1 MEGSTLPS
9 TARRAVGA
17 ATLAEAFRITVEDF
31 PDRVAVRTLDGS
43 ISLTWSELR
52 DRSDA
57 LAGGLARLGVV
68 RGDTVAL
75 MLGNRPEFHV
85 ADLAA
90 MTLGATPFS
99 IYLTS
104 SPEQVAYVIRDAG
117 ARVAIVEPRFKAL
130 VAPIVEYVI
139 VPGENEPADPGF
151 DPEPHWRAIGPDDI
165 LTLIYTSGT
174 TGPPKGVQIA
184 HRNQMAAA
192 SAVEERVR
200 FPDDSRVIS
209 WLPSAHVAE
218 RTAHHYL
225 PIVYAMTITTCPDPR
240 EIGAYLAAVHPTWF
254 FAVPR
259 VWEKLKAGI
268 EARLDEP
275 ARALV
280 AASAA
285 NVERAQ
291 AGEPVQELPDGAD
304 ALFAGLRRLVG
315 LDEAI
320 LVNVGAAPTPREVLV
335 FWHAIGVPLAE
346 LWGMSETCGAGASN
360 PRERIKIGTVGPPS
374 PGVEVRLAED
384 GELLV
389 RSEVVMVGYR
399 NLPDRTAEALD
410 AGGWLHTGDV
420 AEIDADGYIRIVDRK
435 KELII
440 SATGKNMSPAN
451 IEAAVKGHTPLLS
464 HACVIGDGRRYN
476 TALLVLDADV
486 ACAWAA
492 SQGIEGDLAA
502 LSRDERVRA
511 AVQAGIDA
519 ANAKLSRPEQ
529 IKRFTIVESDWVPG
543 GDELTPTMKLK
554 RRPIHD
560 KYADAIE
567 AMY

>member
-1 MEGSTLPS
+1 MRRST
-9 TARRAVGA
+9 GA
-17 ATLAEAFRITVEDF
+17 ATVAEAFRLTVEDY
-31 PDRVAVRTLDGS
+31 PDRVAVRTLDDS
-43 ISLTWSELR
+43 VSLTFAALR
-52 DRSDA
+52 DRADA
-57 LAGGLARLGVV
+57 LAGGLARLGVM

-75 MLGNRPEFHV
+75 MLGNSPEFHV

-117 ARVAIVEPRFKAL
+117 ARVAIVQPRFKAGG
-130 VAPIVEYVI
+130 APIVEYVI
-139 VPGENEPADPGF
+139 VSGENEPADPGF
-151 DPEPHWRAIGPDDI
+151 DPEPHWRAIAPDDI

-174 TGPPKGVQIA
+174 TGPPKGVQLA
-184 HRNQMAAA
+184 HRNQMAAV
-192 SAVEERVR
+192 SAVEERGH
-200 FPDDSRVIS
+200 FPDEARGISR
-209 WLPSAHVAE
+209 PPPAPPAP
-218 RTAHHYL
+218 RTAPPSL

-240 EIGAYLAAVHPTWF
+240 QIGAYLAAVHPTWF

-268 EARLDEP
+268 EARLDAP

-291 AGEPVQELPDGAD
+291 RGEPVRALPEGAE

-335 FWHAIGVPLAE
+335 FWHAVGVPLAE
-346 LWGMSETCGAGASN
+346 IWGISETCGAGASN
-360 PRERIKIGTVGPPS
+360 PGERIKIGTVGPPS

-389 RSEVVMVGYR
+389 RSPVVMVGYR

-410 AGGWLHTGDV
+410 AAGWLHTGD
-420 AEIDADGYIRIVDRK
+420 
-435 KELII
+435 
-440 SATGKNMSPAN
+440 
-451 IEAAVKGHTPLLS
+451 
-464 HACVIGDGRRYN
+464 
-476 TALLVLDADV
+476 
-486 ACAWAA
+486 
-492 SQGIEGDLAA
+492 
-502 LSRDERVRA
+502 
-511 AVQAGIDA
+511 
-519 ANAKLSRPEQ
+519 
-529 IKRFTIVESDWVPG
+529 
-543 GDELTPTMKLK
+543 
-554 RRPIHD
+554 
-560 KYADAIE
+560 
-567 AMY
+567 

>member
-225 PIVYAMTITTCPDPR
+225 PIVYAMTVTTCPDPR
-240 EIGAYLAAVHPTWF
+240 QIGAYLAAVHPTWF

-259 VWEKLKAGI
+259 VWEKLKAGL
-268 EARLDEP
+268 EAHGKADPDEAALLALP
-275 ARALV
+275 TAR
-280 AASAA
+280 
-285 NVERAQ
+285 VERRQ
-291 AGEPVQELPDGAD
+291 GGEDGEPLPPEAE
-304 ALFAGLRRLVG
+304 ALFAGLRR
-315 LDEAI
+315 
-320 LVNVGAAPTPREVLV
+320 
-335 FWHAIGVPLAE
+335 
-346 LWGMSETCGAGASN
+346 M
-360 PRERIKIGTVGPPS
+360 
-374 PGVEVRLAED
+374 
-384 GELLV
+384 
-389 RSEVVMVGYR
+389 
-399 NLPDRTAEALD
+399 
-410 AGGWLHTGDV
+410 
-420 AEIDADGYIRIVDRK
+420 
-435 KELII
+435 
-440 SATGKNMSPAN
+440 
-451 IEAAVKGHTPLLS
+451 
-464 HACVIGDGRRYN
+464 
-476 TALLVLDADV
+476 
-486 ACAWAA
+486 
-492 SQGIEGDLAA
+492 
-502 LSRDERVRA
+502 
-511 AVQAGIDA
+511 
-519 ANAKLSRPEQ
+519 
-529 IKRFTIVESDWVPG
+529 
-543 GDELTPTMKLK
+543 
-554 RRPIHD
+554 
-560 KYADAIE
+560 
-567 AMY
+567 